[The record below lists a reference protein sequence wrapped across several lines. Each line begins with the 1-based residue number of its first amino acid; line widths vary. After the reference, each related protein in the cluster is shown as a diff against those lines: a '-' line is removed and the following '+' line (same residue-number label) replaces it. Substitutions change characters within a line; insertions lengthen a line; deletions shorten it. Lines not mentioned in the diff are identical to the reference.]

1 MEFTKRAE
9 VVPQRYAHGDER
21 AASVVRDRM
30 SEGDP
35 DVFEDDD
42 LLAEDREEEEREECV
57 QDCLELILER
67 VNSHLDAS
75 ELQRKVVS
83 YAASQAVRD
92 ALAVVDMTFVER
104 ESFSTRGPATEPEET
119 VGSWFPDEAHIP
131 APIDAWARG
140 TVRARRRPRVPEQE
154 NPRAAVGSGA
164 KLSATMGA
172 PRVGVGVGGGSLL
185 RKTGGARLSSTMPRK
200 SFPAAIDAPKAK
212 PLRSKQ
218 KMTPEEMNR
227 ERRLREEIGSRRAAQ
242 ELQKLQVQKDQYE
255 LRKLESLQKSM
266 RGQDWGY
273 AESGELV
280 VVQKLDP
287 EKMPSFAQTMKVKVI
302 DQRETAEEAST
313 RKLHSLTTKRL
324 GGVDYVHPK
333 QSQQQAN
340 ALEVMTMA
348 RGVTLR
354 HGASAK
360 AGPPLLS
367 STQDMSK
374 GDYMDLVAAKSSVS
388 RRASSTTTTP
398 RARASAQQ
406 VVTVDPNFAL
416 LGAKDWGV
424 NPPSAMKMKPYQP
437 PTEGIPK
444 ARTPLAKT
452 PIRR

>member
-1 MEFTKRAE
+1 
-9 VVPQRYAHGDER
+9 
-21 AASVVRDRM
+21 M

-35 DVFEDDD
+35 DEFEDDD

-67 VNSHLDAS
+67 VNSHLDAL

-104 ESFSTRGPATEPEET
+104 ASFSTRSPSTDPEET

-140 TVRARRRPRVPEQE
+140 TVRARRRPRVSEQD
-154 NPRAAVGSGA
+154 NLRATISSGA
-164 KLSATMGA
+164 KLSAIVGS

-200 SFPAAIDAPKAK
+200 SFAAARDAPKAK
-212 PLRSKQ
+212 PRGSKQ
-218 KMTPEEMNR
+218 KMTPEERDR
-227 ERRLREEIGSRRAAQ
+227 EQHLREEIESRRAAQ

-255 LRKLESLQKSM
+255 LRKLELVQKSM
-266 RGQDWGY
+266 RGQDYGY
-273 AESGELV
+273 DHNGELV
-280 VVQKLDP
+280 AVHKLDP
-287 EKMPSFAQTMKVKVI
+287 DLMPSFSQTMKVKVI
-302 DQRETAEEAST
+302 DQRETAEEASS
-313 RKLHSLTTKRL
+313 RKLHNLKTQRL

-333 QSQQQAN
+333 HSQQQTK
-340 ALEVMTMA
+340 ALEAMSMA

-354 HGASAK
+354 HGATAK

-367 STQDMSK
+367 TTQDMSK
-374 GDYMDLVAAKSSVS
+374 RDHMDLVAASC
-388 RRASSTTTTP
+388 RASSTTTTP
-398 RARASAQQ
+398 RVRASAQHSAHQ
-406 VVTVDPNFAL
+406 VVTVDPNQAL
-416 LGAKDWGV
+416 LAAKDWGV

-444 ARTPLAKT
+444 ARTSVGKT